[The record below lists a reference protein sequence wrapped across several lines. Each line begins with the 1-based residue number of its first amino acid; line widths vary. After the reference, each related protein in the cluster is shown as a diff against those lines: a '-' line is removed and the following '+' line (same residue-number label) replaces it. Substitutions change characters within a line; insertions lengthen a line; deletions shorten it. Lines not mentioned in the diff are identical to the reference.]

1 MPVMA
6 LSEGQ
11 INHNRQNN
19 GMDYSNSDR
28 NHHFYSS
35 FEREN
40 AGNIPLL
47 DLSDEANF
55 MKNKKKSKTQIK
67 R

>member
-6 LSEGQ
+6 MSEGHTSANKLGSRTDFSQ
-11 INHNRQNN
+11 
-19 GMDYSNSDR
+19 SDR
-28 NHHFYSS
+28 NNQIYTN

-40 AGNIPLL
+40 PGNIPLL
-47 DLSDEANF
+47 DLSDETNF
-55 MKNKKKSKTQIK
+55 LKNKKKSKTQIK

>member
-1 MPVMA
+1 MPIMA

-11 INHNRQNN
+11 INPNRQNN

-28 NHHFYSS
+28 NHQFYSS

-47 DLSDEANF
+47 DLSDETNF
-55 MKNKKKSKTQIK
+55 LKNKKKSKTQIK